1 MRIMFKKVCSVVL
14 SALLLQAA
22 AVPAFAATSA
32 EKEAR
37 RAEKVR
43 TQLAKLG
50 TGSDAR
56 IRVELRDR
64 TKLEGFV
71 KEAGAD
77 AFAVTDRA
85 GKTTTVGYSQVRKA
99 QGHNLSTGAKIGIG
113 IGIGVGVTLLI
124 LYLYVV
130 THDD

>member
-1 MRIMFKKVCSVVL
+1 MFKKVCSVVL

-56 IRVELRDR
+56 IKLILRDKTR
-64 TKLEGFV
+64 LEGFV
-71 KEAGAD
+71 SEAGAST
-77 AFAVTDRA
+77 FAVTDRA
-85 GKTTTVGYSQVRKA
+85 GKTTTVEYSQVGKA
-99 QGHNLSTGAKIGIG
+99 QGHNLSTGAKVAIGIG
-113 IGIGVGVTLLI
+113 IGAGVTLLI
-124 LYLYVV
+124 FFIWLASV
-130 THDD
+130 D

>member
-1 MRIMFKKVCSVVL
+1 MFKKVCSVVL

-22 AVPAFAATSA
+22 AVPALAATKA

-37 RAEKVR
+37 RSEKVR

-56 IRVELRDR
+56 IKLELRDK

-71 KEAGAD
+71 SEAFAD
-77 AFAVTDRA
+77 TFAVTDRA
-85 GKTTTVGYSQVRKA
+85 GKTTTVEYSQVRKA

-113 IGIGVGVTLLI
+113 IGIGAAVTVLI
-124 LYLYVV
+124 IFLYIASQ
-130 THDD
+130 D